1 MADAAPTIVIKKIKK
16 GGHGHHGGAWKVAY
30 ADFVTAMMA
39 FFLLLWLLASTS
51 EGQKKAI
58 ADYFTP
64 TVGLKDEMGIGF
76 EGGTSPSED
85 GTNKSDLAPPGL
97 VPGQVQQGPTPD
109 VPKEALIES
118 DNEGKLFEKA
128 EQEMKQAIES
138 DPNLRKFS
146 ENIRMEQTPEGLKL
160 EMIDDDKHPMFL
172 PGSVSLSDF
181 GQKILSAM
189 TPLIKKMPNL
199 ISITGHTDSTPLGKL
214 GYTNWE
220 LSSDRANSARRFLIG
235 QGLHERRIGKIV
247 GRADQEL
254 KLPEVPSSPRNRRI
268 EIILLKGSHM
278 TQAPS
283 MLPAPR
289 ALLSVPRAND
299 TLRIMQQRKE
309 QQKAAEAAKAA
320 AAKQPQSEKKSA
332 LDAFGLPGVGSL
344 KPTTTT
350 APSP

>member
-1 MADAAPTIVIKKIKK
+1 
-16 GGHGHHGGAWKVAY
+16 
-30 ADFVTAMMA
+30 
-39 FFLLLWLLASTS
+39 
-51 EGQKKAI
+51 
-58 ADYFTP
+58 
-64 TVGLKDEMGIGF
+64 MGIGF
-76 EGGTSPSED
+76 EGGTSPAED

-109 VPKEALIES
+109 VPKDALIES
-118 DNEGKLFEKA
+118 DSEGKLFEKA
-128 EQEMKQAIES
+128 AEAMRQAIEA
-138 DPNLRKFS
+138 DPNLREFS

-160 EMIDDDKHPMFL
+160 EMMDDDKYPMFL
-172 PGSVSLSDF
+172 PGSVQLSDF
-181 GQKILSAM
+181 GQKILSAL

-299 TLRIMQQRKE
+299 TLRIMQQRAE
-309 QQKAAEAAKAA
+309 QQKAAEAAAKNSATQPKAD
-320 AAKQPQSEKKSA
+320 KKSPSE
-332 LDAFGLPGVGSL
+332 AFGLLGVGSL
-344 KPTTTT
+344 KPTITQT
-350 APSP
+350 PSAKP